1 MFARVSVPIAAAVLL
16 SLPLACMA
24 QVYKYKDAEGRTVFS
39 DTPPPGSNAVKKDI
53 PVTTSPPPGE
63 GAPKSSSSL
72 QDQMQ
77 QFEKR
82 REERQA
88 ADAKAA
94 KEKAERERAAEHCTK
109 ARNRLAALQSGQRIV
124 RFNAQGERE
133 YMDDA
138 GREKEIADSQKA
150 VSDWCK

>member
-1 MFARVSVPIAAAVLL
+1 
-16 SLPLACMA
+16 
-24 QVYKYKDAEGRTVFS
+24 
-39 DTPPPGSNAVKKDI
+39 
-53 PVTTSPPPGE
+53 
-63 GAPKSSSSL
+63 
-72 QDQMQ
+72 MQ